1 MSEFNCSTCRQKFNT
16 FMWCDSCQKQE
27 FENNFKNWT
36 SENDE
41 IDSFIQQTQ
50 LKAIDFDQFI
60 QWMPFEGFDILGK
73 VGQGGFATVYEAI
86 WCDGPIWNWN
96 VKSRKWERNDSCRV
110 ALKVL
115 EDSKGSTEFLK
126 EISAYVEC
134 AALSVLKQTI
144 LRCYGISQ
152 DPETQDFI
160 MVLEYMPYGNIHL
173 LEAKCDWSTRITILK
188 DILHDVKDEKLFK
201 FGHEYELHPGAVY
214 ISRDLSIYAQYLSQD
229 EVVEIEWSKGKKLE
243 VYER

>member
-115 EDSKGSTEFLK
+115 EDSKAHELFLFDN
-126 EISAYVEC
+126 
-134 AALSVLKQTI
+134 
-144 LRCYGISQ
+144 YG
-152 DPETQDFI
+152 E
-160 MVLEYMPYGNIHL
+160 L
-173 LEAKCDWSTRITILK
+173 
-188 DILHDVKDEKLFK
+188 DVKDEKLFK